1 MKQESPTAL
10 HGVVS
15 VAIGFLLM
23 AFLSGSPEVHPIMDI
38 TGTLFFWPELPAA
51 ATRDGIE
58 RTMSWFADTS
68 RLRQEIRETR
78 EENLRL
84 RQALQKRSF
93 LNEPLPRERPGL
105 LEARVT
111 LRRPVDWWEEIKI
124 DKGSSHGV
132 EKGMAVL
139 QDGFLA
145 GRVSRTGPASSWVEL
160 LTSPGLMIPAVVETT
175 RDLGVIAGDGE
186 GGIRLLYVP
195 LEKLLSPGM
204 QLSSTLVSEHLEPGL
219 PIGEVGEAID
229 MTGGYRVY
237 SVDPGA
243 EFSRLYRVQ
252 VSVQKEGP
260 Q

>member
-1 MKQESPTAL
+1 LKQEASTAL

-15 VAIGFLLM
+15 VALGFLLM
-23 AFLSGSPEVHPIMDI
+23 AFLSGSPAVYPVMDV
-38 TGTLFFWPELPAA
+38 TEMVFSWPELPAA
-51 ATRDGIE
+51 ATRSGIE
-58 RTMSWFADTS
+58 RAVSWFAGTS
-68 RLRQEIRETR
+68 RLREEIKETR

-84 RQALQKRSF
+84 RQALQKS
-93 LNEPLPRERPGL
+93 LSKETLPQERLDL

-111 LRRPVDWWEEIKI
+111 LRRPVDWWKEIKI
-124 DKGSSHGV
+124 DKGASHGV

-145 GRVSRTGPASSWVEL
+145 GRVSRAGLTSSWVEL
-160 LTSPGLMIPAVVETT
+160 LTSPGLMIPAVVERT

-204 QLSSTLVSEHLEPGL
+204 QLSSTLVSEHLAPGL

-252 VSVQKEGP
+252 VSVQKEGL

>member
-1 MKQESPTAL
+1 
-10 HGVVS
+10 
-15 VAIGFLLM
+15 M
-23 AFLSGSPEVHPIMDI
+23 AFLSGSPAVYPIMDV
-38 TGTLFFWPELPAA
+38 TEMVLSWPELPAA
-51 ATRDGIE
+51 ATRSGIE
-58 RTMSWFADTS
+58 RAVSWFARTS
-68 RLRQEIRETR
+68 RLREEIREAR

-84 RQALQKRSF
+84 RQALQKSF
-93 LNEPLPRERPGL
+93 SKETLPQERLDL
-105 LEARVT
+105 LEARIT
-111 LRRPVDWWEEIKI
+111 LRRPVDWWKEIKI
-124 DKGSSHGV
+124 DKGTSHGV

-145 GRVSRTGPASSWVEL
+145 GRVSRAGRTSSWVEL
-160 LTSPGLMIPAVVETT
+160 LTSPGLMIPAVVERT

-204 QLSSTLVSEHLEPGL
+204 QLSSTLVSEHLAPGL
-219 PIGEVGEAID
+219 PIGEVGEAIG

-252 VSVQKEGP
+252 VSVQKEGL

>member
-1 MKQESPTAL
+1 
-10 HGVVS
+10 
-15 VAIGFLLM
+15 
-23 AFLSGSPEVHPIMDI
+23 
-38 TGTLFFWPELPAA
+38 
-51 ATRDGIE
+51 
-58 RTMSWFADTS
+58 
-68 RLRQEIRETR
+68 
-78 EENLRL
+78 
-84 RQALQKRSF
+84 
-93 LNEPLPRERPGL
+93 
-105 LEARVT
+105 
-111 LRRPVDWWEEIKI
+111 
-124 DKGSSHGV
+124 
-132 EKGMAVL
+132 
-139 QDGFLA
+139 
-145 GRVSRTGPASSWVEL
+145 
-160 LTSPGLMIPAVVETT
+160 MIPAVVETT